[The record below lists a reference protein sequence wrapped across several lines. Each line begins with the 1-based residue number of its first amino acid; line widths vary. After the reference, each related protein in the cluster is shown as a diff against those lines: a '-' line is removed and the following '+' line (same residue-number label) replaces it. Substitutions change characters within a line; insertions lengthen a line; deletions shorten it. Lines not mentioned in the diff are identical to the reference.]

1 MSHPMGDAMRRP
13 PAQTAEMML
22 IIMVDTT
29 RHLLPL
35 RAPPMLSPPETTKNT
50 DVQIPAPIEKLR
62 GLPFNITWSSLEK
75 ANKPT
80 HDVNDAK
87 ERCSLDAVSIF
98 EVSVS
103 LLVGGLGDVHNLCV
117 WDVLLLHFEVFLL
130 NNLVCAVGFTQL
142 DCSRRGE

>member
-1 MSHPMGDAMRRP
+1 MLMSHPMGDAMRRP

-87 ERCSLDAVSIF
+87 ERCSLDAVSNF
-98 EVSVS
+98 VPNEERDRDFNVK
-103 LLVGGLGDVHNLCV
+103 NLCV
-117 WDVLLLHFEVFLL
+117 WDVLLLHFEVVVL

-142 DCSRRGE
+142 DCSRRSE